1 MPSIRA
7 RDSGSKSFLV
17 LFFKKGLLPSFLL
30 VLAAAA
36 PPNRAAPL
44 LDDLQK
50 ATTEQQATR
59 LEQQISQIWRTSITP
74 SVQLLA
80 DRATLSLAHEDP
92 RTAIGDLDAA
102 LDLQD
107 DQALLWRLHAEARFA
122 NGDEAGAFADLAQAL
137 SREPRCFPALI
148 DLSHFAEARNDF
160 PRALKAWQK
169 LLVIDPKTPHSAAR
183 LEALERRAEGEKL

>member
-1 MPSIRA
+1 MPRIRA
-7 RDSGSKSFLV
+7 RDSGSKSLLV

-30 VLAAAA
+30 TLIAAA
-36 PPNRAAPL
+36 PNRAAPL

-50 ATTEQQATR
+50 ANTEQQATR
-59 LEQQISQIWRTSITP
+59 LEQQISQIWRTGITP

-80 DRATLSLAHEDP
+80 DRATLSLAHQDP

-169 LLVIDPKTPHSAAR
+169 LLVIDPKTSHSAAR